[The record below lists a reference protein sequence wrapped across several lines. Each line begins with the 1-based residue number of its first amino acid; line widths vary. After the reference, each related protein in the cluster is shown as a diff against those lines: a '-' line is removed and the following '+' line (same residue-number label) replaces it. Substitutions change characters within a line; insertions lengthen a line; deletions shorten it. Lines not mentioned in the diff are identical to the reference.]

1 MHSVRAEVYRLV
13 NVIHT
18 ECQIVVIAAACDVIF
33 WQGQEVHVLLL
44 NRVVTVLDI
53 KEDGWIGGEDVLD
66 EILGELTA
74 F

>member
-18 ECQIVVIAAACDVIF
+18 QRQIIVIATACDVIF
-33 WQGQEVHVLLL
+33 GQGQEVHVLLL

-53 KEDGWIGGEDVLD
+53 EEDGWIGGEDILD
-66 EILGELTA
+66 EISGELTA